1 MEAKRKQKRKHDS
14 AWLTTSEA
22 ARYLGVSVDKM
33 RELDESG
40 ELRASRT
47 KGGHR
52 RFSRKALDAYLARKG
67 AGASRRTQERPKP
80 PSRPV
85 LRPQPI
91 PDVTE
96 DDPEDFEPGDE
107 EIEAFIEAPPPPPP
121 PIDPFEKFAREMAER
136 RKREQEEAPLR
147 RLVTLKQHGLNQI
160 PYGTPDIWRAR
171 VAAVL
176 EGCVTAKAFPDWIN
190 DSQAYAIVRGKV
202 EEVLQPYHEEVARKK
217 AEEARKEEEARDVRR
232 VQQLIEFGKRH
243 TSSET
248 LFGWDSEPRERA
260 LRDVERMLDERV
272 EADWTEQDV
281 KDAVKDELDKWDED
295 DTEDDEEGD
304 TEDDDENDTEDD
316 EADES

>member
-1 MEAKRKQKRKHDS
+1 MASKRKQGVENS
-14 AWLTTSEA
+14 NSEWLTTSET
-22 ARYLGVSVDKM
+22 ARYLGVSVDKA

-40 ELRASRT
+40 GLRASRT

-52 RFSRKALDAYLARKG
+52 RFSRKALDAYVARKG
-67 AGASRRTQERPKP
+67 VGERRRTQERPKP

-96 DDPEDFEPGDE
+96 DEPEDFEPGDE
-107 EIEAFIEAPPPPPP
+107 EFEAFIEAPPPPPP
-121 PIDPFEKFAREMAER
+121 PLDPLEKFVREMAER
-136 RKREQEEAPLR
+136 GKREKEEAPLR

-176 EGCVTAKAFPDWIN
+176 EGCVTLKAFPDWID

-202 EEVLQPYHEEVARKK
+202 EEVLQPYHGEVARKK
-217 AEEARKEEEARDVRR
+217 AEEARKEEEAQDERR

-248 LFGWDSEPRERA
+248 VLGWDSEPRERA
-260 LRDVERMLDERV
+260 IRDVERMLDERV
-272 EADWTEQDV
+272 AANWTEQDV

-295 DTEDDEEGD
+295 DA
-304 TEDDDENDTEDD
+304 EDDDEDDTEDND
-316 EADES
+316 ADES

>member
-1 MEAKRKQKRKHDS
+1 MTTKRTPRRWGNEKKWFS
-14 AWLTTSEA
+14 SSEA
-22 ARYLGVSVDKM
+22 ARYLGVSVDTI
-33 RELDESG
+33 RQLDESG

-52 RFSRKALDAYLARKG
+52 RFSRKAMDAYLARKG
-67 AGASRRTQERPKP
+67 ASARRRTQESPKP

-91 PDVTE
+91 PDVNE

-107 EIEAFIEAPPPPPP
+107 EFEAIIEAPPAPPPP
-121 PIDPFEKFAREMAER
+121 LDPLEKFVREMAER
-136 RKREQEEAPLR
+136 SKREKEEAPLR

-176 EGCVTAKAFPDWIN
+176 EGFVTLKTFPDWID

-202 EEVLQPYHEEVARKK
+202 EEILQPYHAEVARKK
-217 AEEARKEEEARDVRR
+217 AEEVRKEEEARDERH

-243 TSSET
+243 ASSET

-260 LRDVERMLDERV
+260 IRDVERMLDERV
-272 EADWTEQDV
+272 EANWTEQGR
-281 KDAVKDELDKWDED
+281 ERRG
-295 DTEDDEEGD
+295 EGR
-304 TEDDDENDTEDD
+304 
-316 EADES
+316 AR